1 MLSAV
6 TWFAVHAFLL
16 VAGAVVVMAL
26 REKR

>member
-6 TWFAVHAFLL
+6 TWFAVNALML
-16 VAGAVVVMAL
+16 GAGAVVVMAL